1 MAPLKLNFVKYIKLI
16 LFISTS
22 LIQWT
27 AHYIHHLQ
35 NLIDSCDIELFQNS
49 SIKSCQIIGGIFMK
63 LLRALGQL
71 ELRIVNTKLFQNRS
85 TKSRQIALV
94 EFGIR
99 QIYQRIKSRDHKIE

>member
-1 MAPLKLNFVKYIKLI
+1 
-16 LFISTS
+16 
-22 LIQWT
+22 
-27 AHYIHHLQ
+27 
-35 NLIDSCDIELFQNS
+35 
-49 SIKSCQIIGGIFMK
+49 MK